1 MSRSVPFAWA
11 HVLGVILAL
20 VVVSPLAW
28 IGLRAWEGG
37 EAELRSVLLTWDV
50 LESSGWSVLL
60 AAIVSSLCVGLS
72 VPLAWLTHATD
83 VPGRRVFR
91 RLVALPLAVP
101 SFVSGFVVVASLGP
115 SGPLQGLGLPPVYGL
130 FGAVVAL
137 CFTYPYALI
146 PIQAALTQVDPR
158 TWEAARALGASPTR
172 AFYEVVWPQ
181 IRPSAASGGALVA
194 LYTLGDFGA
203 VSLLRYPSLSY
214 LIYQRYSSPFSRR
227 EAVWYALA
235 LVALAL
241 VMVAVARALGRQV
254 KKARA
259 VGQQRAWPVI
269 PLGRWRWPAFAL
281 CAASAGFGAALPIG
295 VVAWWL
301 IRGLRAGNTLVDLS
315 GETFNSVWM
324 AAGAAV
330 LVTAGGMAPAL
341 LGRFGKAGVARWVNA
356 ACYLGYALPGVV
368 VALALV
374 FMGTRAMPW
383 LYHSVWMLQLAYMVR
398 FLPQASGAL
407 SDGLMAQN
415 PRLYDAARA
424 LGCSPNGALWRVV
437 LPAALPALAAS
448 ALAVFLSVVKE
459 LPATLLLKP
468 PGFSTLAQRI
478 WSLTQDA
485 FFTAASPTVLV
496 LLSLALVALWL
507 RPDSATRSRDAE
519 VRR

>member
-1 MSRSVPFAWA
+1 LKRLGPFVWA

-37 EAELRSVLLTWDV
+37 AAELRSVLLTRDV
-50 LESSGWSVLL
+50 LEASGWSVLL
-60 AAIVSSLCVGLS
+60 AGVVSALCVGLS

-115 SGPLQGLGLPPVYGL
+115 AGPLDGLGLPEVYGL

-146 PIQAALTQVDPR
+146 PVQAALTQVDPR
-158 TWEAARALGASPTR
+158 TWEAARALGAGPAR

-181 IRPSAASGGALVA
+181 IRPAAASGGALVA

-214 LIYQRYSSPFSRR
+214 LIYQRYSSPFMRR

-241 VMVAVARALGRQV
+241 VMVAVARAFGRQAQR
-254 KKARA
+254 ARA
-259 VGQQRAWPVI
+259 LGQQRAWPVV

-281 CAASAGFGAALPIG
+281 CLASAGFGALLPVG
-295 VVAWWL
+295 VVGWWL
-301 IRGLRAGNTLVDLS
+301 VRGLRAGNTLVDLS
-315 GETFNSVWM
+315 SETLNSVWM
-324 AAGAAV
+324 AAGAAA
-330 LVTAGGMAPAL
+330 LITLAGLAPAV
-341 LGRFGKAGVARWVNA
+341 LGRFGRAGVARWVNA

-374 FMGTRAMPW
+374 FMGTRALPW
-383 LYHSVWMLQLAYMVR
+383 MYHTVWMLQLAYMVR

-407 SDGLMAQN
+407 DDGLAAQN

-424 LGCSPNGALWRVV
+424 LGCTPGGALWRVV
-437 LPAALPALAAS
+437 LPAMLPAIAAS

-496 LLSLALVALWL
+496 LLGLALVALWL
-507 RPDSATRSRDAE
+507 RPDSATRGSGEEARS
-519 VRR
+519 